1 MNKQINITHNG
12 ETYTLE
18 FTRTTVKMLEQNGF
32 KYEEFLDK
40 PMSNVE
46 LAFTAA
52 FIKNHPKIQQITIDE
67 IYDSCK
73 DKDKLIASLKVMI
86 DDCYESL
93 LRDPEDDSGN
103 TTWEMVD
110 LTPKKKVTN
119 QG

>member
-1 MNKQINITHNG
+1 MNRYINITHNG
-12 ETYTLE
+12 ETYKLE
-18 FTRTTVKMLEQNGF
+18 FTRDTIKLLEQQGF
-32 KYEEFLDK
+32 NYEDFITK
-40 PMSNVE
+40 PMTNIE

-67 IYDSCK
+67 IYDGCK
-73 DKDKLIASLKVMI
+73 NKDKLIANLRVMI

-93 LRDPEDDSGN
+93 LREPEDDSGN

-110 LTPKKKVTN
+110 LTPKKTEKN